1 MVPVAVV
8 PTVGRRRGD
17 GGLPPAAAGE
27 VSEFFTL
34 AQIMAALPIVTDN
47 AGAHPVVAGDFNTG
61 TGLMTWWGG
70 RAWAS

>member
-1 MVPVAVV
+1 
-8 PTVGRRRGD
+8 
-17 GGLPPAAAGE
+17 
-27 VSEFFTL
+27 
-34 AQIMAALPIVTDN
+34 MAALPIVTDN